1 MVIKGHLSQFM
12 EVEVQH
18 GECKDPGT
26 CRQGS
31 PVKADGFD
39 EEGAGRAAHRDPSE
53 EHSDSSTGGRA
64 AEGRDREADARGG
77 SGTSRTSS
85 LSPTREVWHREGGN
99 SCEPSSCQCHKPS
112 ELVVVKKEG
121 PRRGKKFW
129 KCTQRER
136 EFFQW
141 QMKEDQDAMSVTSLS
156 LMTMEV
162 TSQRAKSPRV
172 ERKNKTPIRSQGPI
186 EVDSDGLL

>member
-1 MVIKGHLSQFM
+1 M
-12 EVEVQH
+12 
-18 GECKDPGT
+18 
-26 CRQGS
+26 
-31 PVKADGFD
+31 
-39 EEGAGRAAHRDPSE
+39 
-53 EHSDSSTGGRA
+53 
-64 AEGRDREADARGG
+64 
-77 SGTSRTSS
+77 
-85 LSPTREVWHREGGN
+85 
-99 SCEPSSCQCHKPS
+99 
-112 ELVVVKKEG
+112 VKKEG